1 MGDERRKYY
10 RYPPAG
16 GSQTVVIRHAGLERD
31 AKLVNLSADGFRLDV
46 DADSIVD
53 VGDVVLLAT
62 SYGFHQVQ
70 VVNVSRENGALHLGL
85 KRIKDLPASAVI
97 AAEEEQVSGRA
108 QSRKSRKSLI
118 QVAVPVAIVVML
130 LVAVVWTWTADVDPT
145 APIVDERGF
154 VTPTSNY
161 SAKRRRQDPILEEST
176 APSSKPLRRS
186 SQATDDGSPPF
197 QRKTREPKLA
207 QALDPDFRDER
218 VRSTHDPSAKVAAG
232 KSQDSSQALLAGR
245 RGLEPAELGDSRPT
259 ALPNIVNVSGEVFDR
274 SADATRNIDTALQT
288 ANRENKRV
296 VVEFGANACGS
307 CNQLHSVFT
316 QDGELAAFFQKTFV
330 LVPVDIDAN
339 QKLVAQYVSDGPQRR
354 NPFLALLDKNG
365 NVLKQ
370 RRTEEF
376 EVGSRLDLGKVKIFL
391 RQWASAG

>member
-16 GSQTVVIRHAGLERD
+16 GSQTVVLRHAGLEHD

-46 DADSIVD
+46 DADSMVN

-62 SYGFHQVQ
+62 SYGFHQAQ
-70 VVNVSRENGALHLGL
+70 VVNVSREDGALKLGL
-85 KRIKDLPASAVI
+85 KRIKDLPASAAI
-97 AAEEEQVSGRA
+97 ATEDQA
-108 QSRKSRKSLI
+108 QSGKAQTRKSRKSLI
-118 QVAVPVAIVVML
+118 RVAVPVAIVAML
-130 LVAVVWTWTADVDPT
+130 LVAVVWTWTAGVDPT

-154 VTPTSNY
+154 VTPTSSY
-161 SAKRRRQDPILEEST
+161 SAKRRRHDPTIEESS
-176 APSSKPLRRS
+176 ASSNKPFGRS
-186 SQATDDGSPPF
+186 SQATNEGSSGL

-218 VRSTHDPSAKVAAG
+218 VRSPHERNAKSGAG
-232 KSQDSSQALLAGR
+232 KSQDSAVLVGR
-245 RGLEPAELGDSRPT
+245 RGPEPAELGDIRPA
-259 ALPNIVNVSGEVFDR
+259 ALPNLVNASGEVFDR

-316 QDGELAAFFQKTFV
+316 QDSELAAFFQKTFV

-354 NPFLALLDKNG
+354 NPFLALLDKHG
-365 NVLKQ
+365 NVLKR
-370 RRTEEF
+370 RRTDEF
-376 EVGSRLDLGKVKIFL
+376 EVGSKLDLGKVKAFL
-391 RQWASAG
+391 QQWASAG